1 MRVAGIP
8 FVAAMLSLSACSING
23 VGAASSD
30 VIEVNGARVVRTETY
45 GVALRT
51 AAEDAG
57 ITIGYSWT
65 LAVIPDCAG
74 GPRPGTHRFGVSTSG
89 LRPIATVRRTGGI
102 GIDTNRRTIGIML
115 GFSEDAIL
123 SEVAADESV
132 MRRLVLTPD
141 EPSQIELHQIRE
153 ERPCD

>member
-1 MRVAGIP
+1 M
-8 FVAAMLSLSACSING
+8 G
-23 VGAASSD
+23 VASSD
-30 VIEVNGARVVRTETY
+30 VIEANGARVVRTETY

-65 LAVIPDCAG
+65 LVLLPDCAD
-74 GPRPGTHRFGVSTSG
+74 GPRPGTHRFGVSMSG
-89 LRPIATVRRTGGI
+89 LHPIAMIRRIGGI
-102 GIDTNRRTIGIML
+102 GIETNRRTIGIML
-115 GFSEDAIL
+115 GFSEDAIF

-141 EPSQIELHQIRE
+141 DPSQIELHQIRE
-153 ERPCD
+153 QGPCD

>member
-1 MRVAGIP
+1 VRVAGIA

-23 VGAASSD
+23 MGAASSD
-30 VIEVNGARVVRTETY
+30 VIEANGARVVRTETY

-51 AAEDAG
+51 TAEDAG
-57 ITIGYSWT
+57 VTIGYSWT
-65 LAVIPDCAG
+65 LAVIPDCAD
-74 GPRPGTHRFGVSTSG
+74 GPRPGTHRFGVSMSG
-89 LRPIATVRRTGGI
+89 LHPIAMVRRTGGI
-102 GIDTNRRTIGIML
+102 GIETNRRTIGIML

-132 MRRLVLTPD
+132 LRRLVLSPD
-141 EPSQIELHQIRE
+141 EPSQIELRQIRE